1 MAGALQILAGLQQLA
16 VLVEPEVARAGTV
29 VAVPDPLRLDED
41 DDVDDREADR
51 EDGPHDAD
59 GARVAYVGRVVGATR
74 LGELVDLHR
83 V

>member
-59 GARVAYVGRVVGATR
+59 GARVAYVVRVVGATR